1 MTSSLL
7 HIRGT
12 PALSRFR
19 IEKRLAT
26 VTTEKIQ
33 EVSTQFVYWVHLK
46 KPLAPLAQQRLEA
59 LLVAGNEAEEH
70 EKLNLQ
76 RVIVPRVG
84 TVSPWSSKA
93 TAIVHQCGITDV
105 LRVERGI
112 VWRITVRGELNREE
126 RAALDAAICDR
137 MTENAFGR
145 IEDADVMFDIHEA
158 RPLASIA
165 LADLESANTTLGLAL
180 APDEIEYLRRNFE
193 VLGRNPT
200 DVELTMFA
208 QANSEHCRH
217 KVFNASWTI
226 DGAAQEKSLF
236 AMIRNTHAVAP
247 AGTIVAYSDNAAVL
261 EGGQAERFFADA
273 DGVYRAHPQ
282 LTHFLA
288 KVETHNH
295 PTAIAPYPG
304 AATGA
309 GGEIRDEGA
318 TGRGAKPKAGLTGFS
333 TSHLRIPGLLQPWE
347 IQEHGAPKRIA
358 SPLQIMIDGPLGG
371 AAYNNEFGRPNLA
384 GYFRTFEAKLGDT
397 AYGYHKPIMLAG
409 GIGAIDARLTA
420 KRPLSEGD
428 LFVQLGGPSLRIGM
442 GGGAA
447 SSMTTGHNSADLD
460 FDSVQRDNAELQ
472 RRAQEVI
479 DRCWQL
485 GEANPILSIHDVGAG
500 GLSNAF
506 PELANDGGVGA
517 TFDLRAVPTGEPGMS
532 PREIWSNESQE
543 RYVLAIAP
551 ASLKLFEEMCARE
564 RAGFAVVGKATA
576 AKQLRVVDGKFSNS
590 PVDMPMEVLLGKPP
604 KMHRDAVSGAG
615 VGASRVT
622 AAQMDAFSNP
632 KKLRDAVYRVLLH
645 PTVADKRFLITIG
658 DRTVGGLTARDQMVG
673 PWQVAVADCA
683 VTLAD
688 YVGYTGEAYAVGE
701 RTPLAVT
708 HAAASARMAVG
719 EALTNI
725 ASAPIAK
732 ISDIKLSA
740 NWMAA
745 VDVPGQDAAL
755 YAAVK
760 AVGLELCPALG
771 IGIPVGKDSMS
782 MRTAWTHESPKGNE
796 ERSVVSPVSLIV
808 TAFSKVADTRRA
820 LTPLLDM
827 AAADTVLVLVSLN
840 EKQRLGGSIFEQ
852 CHELHSPDVPDVDA
866 AVALKTF
873 FSGVQA
879 LNAQSKLLAYH
890 DRSDGGLLAT
900 LCEMMFASR
909 CALAIELEGDAVNAL
924 FNEEIGAVMQVR
936 ASDYEHVRAA
946 FPGLRLD
953 VIGCPEPGEVMSV
966 LVNGERVLEENRA
979 ALHAAWSSV
988 SYNIQRLRD
997 NPSCAEDEYDMLFD
1011 IGDPGLATQVPF
1023 TISAPAISTHKPR
1036 VAILRE
1042 QGVNSHVELAVAFTK
1057 AGFEAVDVHMS
1068 DLFAARRNL
1077 KDFQVLAAAGGF
1089 SYGDVLGGGAGWAK
1103 SILFNDALRDQFA
1116 AFFAR
1121 SDTLALGVCN
1131 GCQMMSQLKPII
1143 PGAGHWPG
1151 FTRNGS
1157 EQFEARLSLVE
1168 VQHNGSPWF
1177 AGMAGARLPIAVS
1190 HGEGFAAFSNEESLE
1205 KAQDAITLRFVD
1217 GFGMTTET
1225 YPANPNG
1232 SPQGITGLSNEDGRV
1247 TIMMPHPER
1256 VHRNAQL
1263 SWKPPEW
1270 TGEDSPWMQLFYNAR
1285 RALG

>member
-1 MTSSLL
+1 MTSTIL
-7 HIRGT
+7 HIPGT

-19 IEKRLAT
+19 IEKKLAAIT
-26 VTTEKIQ
+26 SEKIL
-33 EVSTQFVYWVHLK
+33 EVSTQFVYWVQLK
-46 KPLAPLAQQRLEA
+46 KPLAPLARQRLEA

-70 EKLNLQ
+70 EKMTLQ

-105 LRVERGI
+105 ARVERGI
-112 VWRITVRGELNREE
+112 VWRLTVRGELNREE

-145 IEDADVMFDIHEA
+145 IEDANVLFEERAAQPM
-158 RPLASIA
+158 ASIA
-165 LADLESANTTLGLAL
+165 LADLEAANTSLGLAL
-180 APDEIEYLRRNFE
+180 APDEIEYLRRNFD

-226 DGAAQEKSLF
+226 DGAAQTQSLF
-236 AMIRNTHAVAP
+236 AMIRNTHAVSP
-247 AGTIVAYSDNAAVL
+247 GGTIVAYSDNAAVL

-273 DGVYRAHPQ
+273 DGVYRAHLQ

-295 PTAIAPYPG
+295 PTAIAPFPG

-347 IQEHGAPKRIA
+347 LHEHGAPKRIA

-384 GYFRTFEAKLGDT
+384 GYFRTFESKLADT

-420 KRPLSEGD
+420 KRALSEGD

-517 TFDLRAVPTGEPGMS
+517 VFDLRSVPSEEPGMS

-551 ASLKLFEEMCARE
+551 ASLKLFEEICARE
-564 RAGFAVVGKATA
+564 RSGFAVVGKATA
-576 AKQLRVVDGKFSNS
+576 AKQLRVVDAKFSNT

-604 KMHRDAVSGAG
+604 KMHRNAKTNPPLSREDGRGANLD
-615 VGASRVT
+615 SFT
-622 AAQMDAFSNP
+622 NP
-632 KKLRDAVYRVLLH
+632 KKLRDAVYRVLQH

-658 DRTVGGLTARDQMVG
+658 DRSVGGLTARDQMVG

-688 YVGYTGEAYAVGE
+688 YVGYAGEAFAVGE
-701 RTPLAVT
+701 RTPLATT

-725 ASAPIAK
+725 ACAPIAK

-745 VDVPGQDAAL
+745 VDAPGQDAAL

-760 AVGLELCPALG
+760 AVGMELCPALG
-771 IGIPVGKDSMS
+771 IAIPVGKDSMS

-796 ERSVVSPVSLIV
+796 ERTVVSPVSLIV
-808 TAFSKVADTRRA
+808 TAFSKIADARRA
-820 LTPLLDM
+820 LTPLLNLVEP
-827 AAADTVLVLVSLN
+827 DTVLVLVSLN

-852 CHELHSPDVPDVDA
+852 CHELHSPDVPDVDIA
-866 AVALKTF
+866 ATLKTF
-873 FSGVQA
+873 FAGVQT

-909 CALAIELEGDAVNAL
+909 CGLAIELDGDAVSVL
-924 FNEEIGAVMQVR
+924 FNEEIGAVLQVR
-936 ASDYEHVRAA
+936 AADYEHVRAA

-953 VIGCPEPGEVMSV
+953 VIGCPEQSDVMSV

-1023 TISAPAISTHKPR
+1023 TISAPQVAGKKPR

-1042 QGVNSHVELAVAFTK
+1042 QGVNSHVELAVAFSK

-1068 DLFAARRNL
+1068 DLFAARREL

-1121 SDTLALGVCN
+1121 PDTLAIGVCN
-1131 GCQMMSQLKPII
+1131 GCQMMSHLKPII
-1143 PGAGHWPG
+1143 PGAGHWPA
-1151 FTRNGS
+1151 FTRNAS

-1168 VQHNGSPWF
+1168 VQHNNSPWF
-1177 AGMAGARLPIAVS
+1177 ASMAGARLPIAVS

-1205 KAQDAITLRFVD
+1205 KAQDSITLRFVD

-1232 SPQGITGLSNEDGRV
+1232 SPQGITGLSSEDGRV

-1256 VHRNAQL
+1256 VHRNVQL
-1263 SWKPPEW
+1263 SWKPADW
-1270 TGEDSPWMQLFYNAR
+1270 SGEDSPWMQLFYNAR
-1285 RALG
+1285 KAM